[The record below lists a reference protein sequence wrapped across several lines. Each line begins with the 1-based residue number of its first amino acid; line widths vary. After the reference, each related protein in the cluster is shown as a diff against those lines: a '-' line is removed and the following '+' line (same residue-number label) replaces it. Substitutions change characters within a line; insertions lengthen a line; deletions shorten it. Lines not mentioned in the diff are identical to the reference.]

1 MITRILEREDSNLAI
16 IKHIYP
22 ATGEFLCTIQMVEE
36 GEVIRENDNIV
47 FPADAFTL
55 TEDEVKEFYPEG
67 MPIFEAIEQVPTL
80 SIDERLTLNE
90 EATEEII
97 TALNERNI
105 L

>member
-1 MITRILEREDSNLAI
+1 MITREVNREDANLAI

-36 GEVIRENDNIV
+36 GVIIQENDNIV
-47 FPADAFTL
+47 FPKDAFTL
-55 TEDEVKEFYPEG
+55 TEDELKVFFPDG
-67 MPIFEAIEQVPTL
+67 TPVFEAIEQAPTL
-80 SIDERLTLNE
+80 SIEQRLTLNE

-97 TALNERNI
+97 SVLNEKNI

>member
-1 MITRILEREDSNLAI
+1 MITREVNREDSNLAI

-22 ATGEFLCTIQMVEE
+22 ATGEFLCTIQLIEE
-36 GEVIRENDNIV
+36 GVIIQENDNIV

-55 TEDEVKEFYPEG
+55 TEDEVKEFYPDG
-67 MPIFEAIEQVPTL
+67 LPVFETIEQVPTL
-80 SIDERLTLNE
+80 SIEQRLTLNE
-90 EATEEII
+90 EATDEII